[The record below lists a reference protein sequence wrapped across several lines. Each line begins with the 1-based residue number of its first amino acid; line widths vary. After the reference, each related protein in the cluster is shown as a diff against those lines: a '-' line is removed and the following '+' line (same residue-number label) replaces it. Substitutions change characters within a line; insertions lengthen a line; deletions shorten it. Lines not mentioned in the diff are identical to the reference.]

1 LGKSTDRAV
10 SSAIS
15 YLDFSGHFNS
25 LQYRGLNMDNIVGI
39 GDIQMA
45 DVMKMDSSKA
55 LSMFR
60 NRFAA
65 FKKLAD
71 EIGED
76 AAYQKMMEAYPK
88 QQKAFMGAF
97 IDNTTLAK
105 GFTDAI
111 PIFRL
116 MGFTMEVVD
125 ISQNGKDAVL
135 EIQRVCPV
143 LSLAKEYGLESPCRV
158 ICEMEQDATVKAFP
172 GTKAAIISRQSQ
184 GDCVCLFKYERPAK
198 MATLERQKTQS
209 LISRTFDLIRLAPK
223 IILIGINLLKSRLSK
238 P

>member
-1 LGKSTDRAV
+1 
-10 SSAIS
+10 
-15 YLDFSGHFNS
+15 
-25 LQYRGLNMDNIVGI
+25 MENIVGI

-55 LSMFR
+55 LNMFR

-76 AAYQKMMEAYPK
+76 EAFEKMMEAYPA

-97 IDNTTLAK
+97 IDNTALAK

-111 PIFRL
+111 PIFRI
-116 MGFTMEVVD
+116 MGFTMDVVD
-125 ISQNGKDAVL
+125 ISQEGTDAVL

-143 LSLAKEYGLESPCRV
+143 LSLAKEYGLENPCRAL
-158 ICEMEQDATVKAFP
+158 CEMEQEATRKAFP
-172 GTKAAIISRQSQ
+172 GMKAAIISRQAA
-184 GDCVCLFKYERPAK
+184 GDCVCMFKYERPAK
-198 MATLERQKTQS
+198 NITATPQNSQN
-209 LISRTFDLIRLAPK
+209 LISRIFDLIKLAPK
-223 IILIGINLLKSRLSK
+223 IVQIGINLLKNRFSQG
-238 P
+238 

>member
-1 LGKSTDRAV
+1 
-10 SSAIS
+10 
-15 YLDFSGHFNS
+15 
-25 LQYRGLNMDNIVGI
+25 MENIVGI

-55 LSMFR
+55 LNMFR

-76 AAYQKMMEAYPK
+76 AAFEQMMEAYPA

-111 PIFRL
+111 AIFRI
-116 MGFTMEVVD
+116 MGFTMDVVD
-125 ISQNGKDAVL
+125 ISQEGTDAVL

-143 LSLAKEYGLESPCRV
+143 LSLAKEYGLENPCRAL
-158 ICEMEQDATVKAFP
+158 CEMEQEATRKAFP
-172 GTKAAIISRQSQ
+172 GMKAAIISRQAA
-184 GDCVCLFKYERPAK
+184 GDCVCMFKYERPAK
-198 MATLERQKTQS
+198 NITATPQNSQS
-209 LISRTFDLIRLAPK
+209 LISRIFDLIKLAPK
-223 IILIGINLLKSRLSK
+223 IVQIGINLLKNRFSQG
-238 P
+238 

>member
-1 LGKSTDRAV
+1 
-10 SSAIS
+10 
-15 YLDFSGHFNS
+15 
-25 LQYRGLNMDNIVGI
+25 MDNIVGI

-55 LSMFR
+55 ISMFR

-76 AAYQKMMEAYPK
+76 AAFEKMMQAYPE

-111 PIFRL
+111 PIFRI
-116 MGFTMEVVD
+116 MGFTMEVID
-125 ISQNGKDAVL
+125 ISQDEKDAVL

-143 LSLAKEYGLESPCRV
+143 LSLAKEYNLESPCRV
-158 ICEMEQDATVKAFP
+158 LCEMEQEATIKAFP
-172 GTKAAIISRQSQ
+172 GIKASIISRQAQ
-184 GDCVCLFKYERPAK
+184 GDCVCMFKYERPVK
-198 MATLERQKTQS
+198 KSTLQQQ
-209 LISRTFDLIRLAPK
+209 RTYSQVFRIFDLIRLAPK
-223 IILIGINLLKSRLSK
+223 IIQIGINLLKSRFFKL
-238 P
+238 

>member
-1 LGKSTDRAV
+1 
-10 SSAIS
+10 
-15 YLDFSGHFNS
+15 
-25 LQYRGLNMDNIVGI
+25 MDNIVGI

-55 LSMFR
+55 LSMFI

-76 AAYQKMMEAYPK
+76 AAFEKMMKAYPE

-105 GFTDAI
+105 GFTDAT
-111 PIFRL
+111 PIFRI
-116 MGFTMEVVD
+116 MGFTMDVVD
-125 ISQNGKDAVL
+125 ISQEGTDAVL

-158 ICEMEQDATVKAFP
+158 LCEMEQEATRKAFP
-172 GTKAAIISRQSQ
+172 GMKAAILSRQAA
-184 GDCVCLFKYERPAK
+184 GDCVCVFKYERPAK
-198 MATLERQKTQS
+198 TATLKNQNKPR
-209 LISRTFDLIRLAPK
+209 LFSRILDLIQLTPK
-223 IILIGINLLKSRLSK
+223 IIQIGINLLKNRFSQR
-238 P
+238 